1 MIPEKLSHY
10 RIVQKIGAGG
20 MGVVYR
26 AHDEDLDRDVALK
39 VLPPDALTDEKT
51 RQRFRRE
58 ALALARLNHPNIGAI
73 YEFSN
78 HQGIDFLVMEL
89 VSGVTLDAKLAAG
102 SLPSREVLRLGMQLA
117 DGLDAAHSQG
127 IVHRDLKPGNIRV
140 TADGRVKILDFGI
153 AQFVQLKESSEETI
167 TLTQRD
173 AIMGTVAYM
182 APEQIRGQ
190 RADTRSDI
198 YSTGVVLYEMA
209 TGKRPFADRSGPQL
223 ISAILETPPSPPS
236 SRNHTVSPGLESII
250 VKALD
255 KEPDRRYQTAR
266 ELRVDLERLSSG
278 AAPLSPAHK
287 SKSRR
292 GIYASGA
299 ALLLVVIA
307 LIAFSAKTRF
317 WNRPPALD
325 VNSGSSS
332 QRRSVAVLGFRNL
345 AAKPEDAWLSTALS
359 EMLTTELAAG
369 EQLRT
374 IPGENVSRMKN
385 DLTLPEADSYA
396 RDTLKQIHD
405 RLGTDLV
412 VLGSYV
418 ESGAEVRLDF
428 RMQDA
433 LAGETLMA
441 FSESGKSSELLDLVS
456 RTGAD
461 LRSKLALASM
471 TPGELAGVVATLPS
485 TADATRLYAQGIE
498 KLRLFDALS
507 ARDLLQKAVNSDPN
521 HALAH
526 AALSQAWSAL
536 GYDARAHDEAKKAFE
551 LSGNLPR
558 ENRLSIEGRYREVAR
573 DWPRAIE
580 IYRALWNFFPD
591 NLEYGLRLTGIQ
603 VAAALPND
611 AASTVQQMRGGAA
624 PQHEDARVDL
634 ADATVAESKGD
645 FQGALQFSAVAA
657 EKARTQ
663 RSQLVLADAL
673 HQQGWA
679 MERLGKSEQAEALFK
694 QCQEI
699 YTLAG
704 DRRGAAMA
712 LTLQGENLYDRGDFP
727 RALQAFQQTLDVFRA
742 IGAQKDVA
750 RTLNS
755 IGNVF
760 YDNGKLEDAKSE
772 YEQSLKIYEEL
783 SDKRGIAGGL
793 GNLAN
798 VYDSMGDLAAALQ
811 KQQET
816 LKAFREIA
824 DRRGEAS
831 TLNNLGNVQAEL
843 GDLTSAKSSFEQSI
857 AVQEQI
863 GYKRSRSFSLRGL
876 SDILLEQDRLAEA
889 HKAAAEALELCKGL
903 SDQNNIGISQLQ
915 LARIALETQKTSE
928 AGSLAQNSAEIFQ
941 KIKAPDGAVQANA
954 VLAQIAL
961 ESENPAH
968 AAALIQQSTSQIQ
981 QVTDRSLR
989 LFVAII
995 EARTNAAIGKVPE
1008 AQEALRKAMAD
1019 AHRYGYLAIEF
1030 EARLALGTVEKKSGK
1045 GGPGRSHLKELETEA
1060 RSRGF
1065 TRIARKAH
1073 AALADRV
1080 SVYEQLSRR
1089 QKNRSGNDL
1098 PTPIG
1103 AAIEFNVF
1111 SGTIRTNAEALSLK
1125 A

>member
-10 RIVQKIGAGG
+10 RIVQKVGAGG

-39 VLPPDALTDEKT
+39 VLPHQTLTDDRT

-78 HQGIDFLVMEL
+78 DQGVDFLVMEF
-89 VSGVTLDAKLAAG
+89 VTGITLDTKLAAG
-102 SLPSREVLRLGMQLA
+102 SLPPRDVLRLGTQLA
-117 DGLDAAHSQG
+117 EGLDAAHSQG

-140 TADGRVKILDFGI
+140 TEDGRVKILDFGI
-153 AQFVQLKESSEETI
+153 AQFVQTKDSAETI
-167 TLTQRD
+167 TLTQHD

-190 RADTRSDI
+190 RADARTDI

-255 KEPDRRYQTAR
+255 KDPDRRYQTAR

-278 AAPLSPAHK
+278 AVPLPPAPTPK
-287 SKSRR
+287 RWM
-292 GIYASGA
+292 YAA
-299 ALLLVVIA
+299 ATAVLLVVIG
-307 LIAFSAKTRF
+307 LIAFLPKTRF
-317 WNRPPALD
+317 WKKPQTLD
-325 VNSGSSS
+325 GSSGSAS

-345 AAKPEDAWLSTALS
+345 SAKPEDAWLSTALS

-374 IPGENVSRMKN
+374 IPGENVSRMRN

-405 RLGTDLV
+405 RLGSDLV

-418 ESGAEVRLDF
+418 ESGGEIRLDF

-433 LAGETLMA
+433 IAGETLMA
-441 FSESGKSSELLDLVS
+441 FSENGKSSGLLDLVS

-471 TPGELAGVVATLPS
+471 TPGELAGVLATLPS

-498 KLRLFDALS
+498 KLRVFDALS
-507 ARDLLQKAVNSDPN
+507 ARDLLQQAVDSDPK

-536 GYDARAHDEAKKAFE
+536 GYDGRASEEAKKAFD

-573 DWPRAIE
+573 DWPRAID

-591 NLEYGLRLTGIQ
+591 NLEYGLRLTKVQI
-603 VAAALPND
+603 AAALPND
-611 AASTVQQMRGGAA
+611 AASTVQQMRTLA

-634 ADATVAESKGD
+634 ADASVADLKGD
-645 FQGALQFSAVAA
+645 FQSALQFSTVAG
-657 EKARTQ
+657 EKARAQ

-679 MERLGKSEQAEALFK
+679 LERLGKTDQAEALFK

-699 YTLAG
+699 YTMAG

-712 LTLQGENLYDRGDFP
+712 LTLQGHNLYDRGDFP
-727 RALQAFQQTLDVFRA
+727 GALQAYQRTLDVFRA

-750 RTLNS
+750 GALNA
-755 IGNVF
+755 IGNVL
-760 YDNGKLEDAKSE
+760 YDNGKLEDAKSQ
-772 YEQSLKIYEEL
+772 YEQSLKIYEEVI
-783 SDKRGIAGGL
+783 DKRGIAGGL

-798 VYDSMGDLAAALQ
+798 VYDSMGDLAAARQ
-811 KQQET
+811 KQEET

-831 TLNNLGNVQAEL
+831 TLNNLGNVQSEL
-843 GDLTSAKSSFEQSI
+843 GDLTSAKASFEQSM

-863 GYKRSRSFSLRGL
+863 GYKRSRTFSLRGL
-876 SDILLEQDRLAEA
+876 SEILREQDRLAEA
-889 HKAAAEALELCKGL
+889 HKAASEALELCKGL
-903 SDQNNIGISQLQ
+903 SDQNNIGLTQLQ
-915 LARIALETQKTSE
+915 LARISLETQKTSE
-928 AGSLAQNSAEIFQ
+928 AGTLAQNSAEIFQ
-941 KIKAPDGAVQANA
+941 KIKAPDGAVLANA
-954 VLAQIAL
+954 ILAQIAL
-961 ESENPAH
+961 ESGKPAN
-968 AAALIQQSTSQIQ
+968 AGALIQQSMAQIQ

-995 EARTNAAIGKVPE
+995 EARAKAANGKAPD
-1008 AQEALRKAMAD
+1008 AQEALRKAAAD
-1019 AHRYGYLAIEF
+1019 AHHYGYLAIEF
-1030 EARLALGTVEKKSGK
+1030 EARLALGMLEKKSGN
-1045 GGPGRSHLKELETEA
+1045 GGRSRLQELQNDA

-1073 AALADRV
+1073 AALTSDRV
-1080 SVYEQLSRR
+1080 SVYEPYPGDE
-1089 QKNRSGNDL
+1089 KM
-1098 PTPIG
+1098 G
-1103 AAIEFNVF
+1103 A
-1111 SGTIRTNAEALSLK
+1111 GTISPLPPV
-1125 A
+1125 

>member
-39 VLPPDALTDEKT
+39 VLPSQAVTDDRT

-78 HQGIDFLVMEL
+78 DQGVDFLVMEF

-102 SLPSREVLRLGMQLA
+102 SLSAREVMRLGMQLA

-140 TADGRVKILDFGI
+140 TQDGWVKILDFGI
-153 AQFVQLKESSEETI
+153 AQFVQAKNDAAETI
-167 TLTQRD
+167 TLTQQD

-182 APEQIRGQ
+182 SPEQIRGQ
-190 RADTRSDI
+190 RADVRSDI
-198 YSTGVVLYEMA
+198 YATGVVLYEMA

-236 SRNHTVSPGLESII
+236 SRNHTISPGLESII

-255 KEPDRRYQTAR
+255 KEPDRRYQAAR

-278 AAPLSPAHK
+278 AIPLPLPAPKP
-287 SKSRR
+287 RMW
-292 GIYASGA
+292 IYPSA
-299 ALLLVVIA
+299 AIVLLLAIGLV
-307 LIAFSAKTRF
+307 AFFPKARF
-317 WNRPPALD
+317 WKKAQTLD
-325 VNSGSSS
+325 VSPVAGS
-332 QRRSVAVLGFRNL
+332 QRRSVVVLGFRNL
-345 AAKPEDAWLSTALS
+345 SAKPEDAWLSTALS

-405 RLGTDLV
+405 RLGSDLV
-412 VLGSYV
+412 VLGSYL
-418 ESGAEVRLDF
+418 ESGGEIRLDF

-433 LAGETLMA
+433 RAGETLMA
-441 FSESGKSSELLDLVS
+441 FSENGKSSELLDLVS

-461 LRSKLALASM
+461 LRSKLALASI
-471 TPGELAGVVATLPS
+471 TPGEMAGVLATLPS

-498 KLRLFDALS
+498 KLRVFDALS
-507 ARDLLQKAVNSDPN
+507 ARDLLQQAVDADPK

-526 AALSQAWSAL
+526 AALSQAWSVL
-536 GYDARAHDEAKKAFE
+536 GYDARASDEAKKAFD

-558 ENRLSIEGRYREVAR
+558 ENRLSIEARYREVAR

-591 NLEYGLRLTGIQ
+591 NLEYGLRLTKDQI
-603 VAAALPND
+603 AAALPND
-611 AASTVQQMRGGAA
+611 AAATVQQMRTVA
-624 PQHEDARVDL
+624 PPQQEDARIDL
-634 ADATVAESKGD
+634 ADATVADSKGD
-645 FQGALQFSAVAA
+645 FQSALQFSGTAA
-657 EKARTQ
+657 EKARNQ
-663 RSQLVLADAL
+663 RAQLVLADAL

-679 MERLGKSEQAEALFK
+679 LERLGKPDQAVALFK

-699 YTLAG
+699 YATAG
-704 DRRGAAMA
+704 DRRGAAA
-712 LTLQGENLYDRGDFP
+712 AFTLIGESLYDRGDFP
-727 RALQAFQQTLDVFRA
+727 GALQVFQQGLDVFRA
-742 IGAQKDVA
+742 IGAHKDVA

-760 YDNGKLEDAKSE
+760 YDNGKLEDAKSQ

-798 VYDSMGDLAAALQ
+798 VYDSMGDLASARQ
-811 KQQET
+811 KQEET
-816 LKAFREIA
+816 LKAFRDIG

-831 TLNNLGNVQAEL
+831 TLNNLGNVQSEL
-843 GDLTSAKSSFEQSI
+843 GDLTSAKASYEQSI

-863 GYKRSRSFSLRGL
+863 GYKRSRTFTLRGL
-876 SDILLEQDRLAEA
+876 SDIFREQDKLSEA
-889 HKAAAEALELCKGL
+889 HKAASEALELCKGL
-903 SDQNNIGISQLQ
+903 GDQNSIGLTQLQ
-915 LARIALETQKTSE
+915 LARIALETQKTTE
-928 AGSLAQNSAEIFQ
+928 AESLAQDSADIFQ
-941 KIKAPDGAVQANA
+941 KIKALDGSVQASA
-954 VLAQIAL
+954 IRAEIAL
-961 ESENPAH
+961 ESGKPAD
-968 AAALIQQSTSQIQ
+968 AAALIRQSMSQIQ

-989 LFVAII
+989 LYVSII
-995 EARTNAAIGKVPE
+995 EARTNAANRKIPE
-1008 AQEALRKAMAD
+1008 AQETLRKALAD
-1019 AHRYGYLAIEF
+1019 AHRYGYLAIEY
-1030 EARLALGTVEKKSGK
+1030 EARLALGALEKKSGT
-1045 GGPGRSHLKELETEA
+1045 GRARLQELQNEA
-1060 RSRGF
+1060 RSHGF
-1065 TRIARKAH
+1065 IRIARKAH
-1073 AALADRV
+1073 AALTSDRV
-1080 SVYEQLSRR
+1080 SMYKRYLREEKLGAETVSP
-1089 QKNRSGNDL
+1089 L
-1098 PTPIG
+1098 PLG
-1103 AAIEFNVF
+1103 
-1111 SGTIRTNAEALSLK
+1111 
-1125 A
+1125 